1 MADRRNVVII
11 GAGAI
16 GRGYLPWVVDDARH
30 ELVFVDS
37 NLQIVRPMRDRGR
50 YRSHRVREGRIES
63 RDVLVKDACLPGEFD
78 WRRYDPEVIFV
89 NVGPRS
95 VARIA
100 ALLEGATC
108 PVILCENDPATVE
121 ILKPHLGGGGAAVFA
136 VPDVITSNTAPAEL
150 LAEDSLATV
159 TEDGVLF
166 IDERARGAVHGD
178 IHWLSERELVDQQ
191 WTAKLYLHNTPH
203 CVTAYLGALAGSRYV
218 HEAMAR
224 PAVAE
229 IVAGSMKEML
239 TALKLK
245 WEIPHEFL
253 DWYAEKELKR
263 FANVQ
268 LYDPVSRVAREPLR
282 KLDLDGR
289 LIGAAQICLASGFI
303 PHNILIGIAGA
314 LLFKDSNDSDRHL
327 DFMRGA
333 LSSDIFLTHVLNLRR
348 GEALEILL
356 RERMETIIK
365 IVEGVRR

>member
-1 MADRRNVVII
+1 VADRGNVVII

-16 GRGYLPWVVDDARH
+16 GRGYLPWVVDHD
-30 ELVFVDS
+30 LVFVD
-37 NLQIVRPMRDRGR
+37 NNPQIIRPMRERKR
-50 YRSHRVREGRIES
+50 YRSYRVRDGKLES
-63 RDVLVKDACLPGEFD
+63 RDVPVLDACLPDELD
-78 WRRYDPEVIFV
+78 WRKYDPRAVFV
-89 NVGPRS
+89 NVGPRQ

-100 ALLEGATC
+100 RLLEGIRC
-108 PVILCENDPATVE
+108 PVILCENDPATVD
-121 ILKPHLGGGGAAVFA
+121 LVKGSVFA

-150 LAEDSLATV
+150 LAQDSLSTV

-166 IDERARGAVHGD
+166 ADSRAQGSVRGE
-178 IHWLSERELVDQQ
+178 ITWLPTRELVDQQ

-218 HEAMAR
+218 HEAMAK
-224 PAVAE
+224 PE
-229 IVAGSMKEML
+229 IARIVSGSMNEML
-239 TALKLK
+239 IALKLK

-253 DWYAEKELKR
+253 DWYAEKELRR
-263 FANVQ
+263 FANVL

-282 KLDLDGR
+282 KLDPDGR

-314 LLFKDSNDSDRHL
+314 LLFKDEQDSDRHL

-333 LSSDIFLTHVLNLRR
+333 LSPDIFLTHVLNLRR

-356 RERMETIIK
+356 RERMEKIVR
-365 IVEGVRR
+365 IVEGVRA